1 MNKINLASSKPLDID
16 QPAYPPSR
24 AAIAMAEADRIGDAR
39 ASVLVR
45 IVARSFGVTPCE
57 MFHHSRSRA
66 PIAATR
72 QLAMYMMHVVLGRN
86 LTEVGKFFGRDRTTV
101 SHACIRI
108 EDMRDDL
115 EFDERINQ
123 LEHDFEQAV
132 FKIGFQKSN
141 PTKAFFND

>member
-1 MNKINLASSKPLDID
+1 MNKINLVSSKPLEND
-16 QPAYPPSR
+16 QPVYPPSR
-24 AAIAMAEADRIGDAR
+24 AAIAMADADRIGDAR

-123 LEHDFEQAV
+123 LEHAFEQAT
-132 FKIGFQKSN
+132 FKIASQNSQIDESIFQ
-141 PTKAFFND
+141 

>member
-1 MNKINLASSKPLDID
+1 MHKINLVSSKPLELD
-16 QPAYPPSR
+16 QSAYPPSR
-24 AAIAMAEADRIGDAR
+24 AAIAMADADRIGDAR

-123 LEHDFEQAV
+123 LEHAFEQAT
-132 FKIGFQKSN
+132 FKISSQKSQIDES
-141 PTKAFFND
+141 TFQ